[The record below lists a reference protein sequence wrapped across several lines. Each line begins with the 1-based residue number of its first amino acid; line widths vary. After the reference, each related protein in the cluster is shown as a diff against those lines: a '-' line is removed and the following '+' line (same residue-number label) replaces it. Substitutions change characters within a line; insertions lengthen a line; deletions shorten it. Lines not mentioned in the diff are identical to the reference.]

1 MKNEIINWKM
11 IKEAPSYVRL
21 LLIVGVAIDTSRSLY
36 QILLMGKGNIFEFIF
51 YLAGSL
57 FVIAI
62 ISLLIEIIPFLLL
75 RNKIANAHIKILVI
89 SVNRNHMVLNYSYGI
104 WSKERFQ
111 LCDQL
116 FEG

>member
-1 MKNEIINWKM
+1 M
-11 IKEAPSYVRL
+11 
-21 LLIVGVAIDTSRSLY
+21 
-36 QILLMGKGNIFEFIF
+36 
-51 YLAGSL
+51 
-57 FVIAI
+57 
-62 ISLLIEIIPFLLL
+62 
-75 RNKIANAHIKILVI
+75 VI